1 MSPTLINLDDY
12 IYFGEGANGASYNH
26 KTDPNIMLKIYFR
39 NFEAAEKELMLARKV
54 YQAGIPTPQ
63 PGDLV
68 TDGERMGIRFQ
79 RIPGK
84 ISYARAV
91 ANDPQN
97 TEIYARE
104 FAHMCKQLH
113 QTQVDTTLF
122 PDVKQHY
129 CRLLE
134 QNPFFTPIQ
143 KEKIRNCILS
153 APDTDTALH
162 GDLQF
167 GNALYTDING
177 KREQFFIDLGDF
189 CYGYPMFDLGMVY
202 ITCILDDDEFLQ
214 SAFHMNK
221 PTAERFWKAFAPE
234 YFGHNANL
242 TEIEKEVRI
251 YAGLKT
257 LIIERDTKRPM
268 PEFRAMLEG
277 TIY

>member
-1 MSPTLINLDDY
+1 MWFTLILFLPLIVACVNDEEDRKNVEFL
-12 IYFGEGANGASYNH
+12 
-26 KTDPNIMLKIYFR
+26 KTGSDVPG
-39 NFEAAEKELMLARKV
+39 FEL
-54 YQAGIPTPQ
+54 
-63 PGDLV
+63 
-68 TDGERMGIRFQ
+68 
-79 RIPGK
+79 
-84 ISYARAV
+84 
-91 ANDPQN
+91 
-97 TEIYARE
+97 
-104 FAHMCKQLH
+104 
-113 QTQVDTTLF
+113 
-122 PDVKQHY
+122 
-129 CRLLE
+129 
-134 QNPFFTPIQ
+134 
-143 KEKIRNCILS
+143 
-153 APDTDTALH
+153 
-162 GDLQF
+162 
-167 GNALYTDING
+167 TDING